1 MVGGGVQ
8 VATAFIRQALQ
19 RPHAHKWMFAV
30 SPPVMWN
37 LESLSGKQLEEV
49 VEISPSPAR
58 IRRGMRSRRRLRQ
71 LEEQFR
77 PDVVFTVFG
86 PAYHRFRAPHVCGFA
101 DPWVTHRS
109 KLAMNS
115 LPRLQ
120 RCCTYLKCLYKQARL
135 SRKDAYWV
143 EVPVAQRGLAR
154 ILGIPE
160 SRVKVIPN
168 TFSDVFSK
176 APTTAVANEN
186 PGRPTRV
193 FTLAHPYPHKNLTI
207 IPKVADILRR
217 TDQARNY
224 RFTVTLPDTG
234 REVKKFRRLAKD
246 LGAEPMI
253 ENAGRLKLEE
263 CPEWYAKSNIVFLP
277 TLLETFSAT
286 YPEAMQ
292 MGKPIVTTDLD
303 FAHDVCGDAAIYYS
317 PLSAKAAAGAIM
329 KVASN
334 AALRADLVARGRDQL
349 KRYPSPEEK
358 YQMQLEWIETVALHN
373 VDG

>member
-1 MVGGGVQ
+1 ME
-8 VATAFIRQALQ
+8 T
-19 RPHAHKWMFAV
+19 
-30 SPPVMWN
+30 
-37 LESLSGKQLEEV
+37 
-49 VEISPSPAR
+49 PA
-58 IRRGMRSRRRLRQ
+58 
-71 LEEQFR
+71 
-77 PDVVFTVFG
+77 
-86 PAYHRFRAPHVCGFA
+86 
-101 DPWVTHRS
+101 
-109 KLAMNS
+109 
-115 LPRLQ
+115 
-120 RCCTYLKCLYKQARL
+120 
-135 SRKDAYWV
+135 
-143 EVPVAQRGLAR
+143 AQHGLVR

-168 TFSDVFSK
+168 TFSDIFLK
-176 APTTAVANEN
+176 TPATARANEIAA
-186 PGRPTRV
+186 RPTRV
-193 FTLAHPYPHKNLTI
+193 FTLAHPNPHKNLTI

-234 REVKKFRRLAKD
+234 REVKKFWRLAKD
-246 LGAEPMI
+246 LGAELMI

-303 FAHDVCGDAAIYYS
+303 FAHDICGDAAIYYS
-317 PLSAKAAAGAIM
+317 PLSAKAAADAIM

-334 AALRADLVARGRDQL
+334 AALRVDLVARGRDQL

-358 YQMQLEWIETVALHN
+358 YQMQLEWMETVVFH
-373 VDG
+373 DSH